1 MRCQPVIRTRL
12 DSKRKCR
19 VGEGHFNAWM
29 ERCAVR
35 CGLCRSLTKQDR
47 ASRLL
52 PWRTDAGIAIG
63 NRRGTE
69 VLLLSPQG
77 GRIYPY
83 CAHRPSDFSLLFTRI
98 RRDSWYGLHCA
109 HRATTALSWGL
120 CEHRDHASCL
130 ASLPSSLVLLLWG
143 TAWLVSHCACP
154 TRAFR
159 GRRVA
164 RAQDTDQAAPSYVS
178 IISNRAS
185 NSCPQAVQR
194 MQSDSTVN
202 SSDLIPMPPQ
212 SGQRA
217 SWTL

>member
-1 MRCQPVIRTRL
+1 ML
-12 DSKRKCR
+12 
-19 VGEGHFNAWM
+19 GWNGF
-29 ERCAVR
+29 AVR
-35 CGLCRSLTKQDR
+35 CGLCRSLRKQDR

-52 PWRTDAGIAIG
+52 LWHTDAGIAIG

-69 VLLLSPQG
+69 VLAPSPQG
-77 GRIYPY
+77 VVWIYPLLRTSTERFFSPLY
-83 CAHRPSDFSLLFTRI
+83 PYPTRQLVWSPLRASSDHRFIVGALRAQRPCQLSRHFPSK
-98 RRDSWYGLHCA
+98 
-109 HRATTALSWGL
+109 
-120 CEHRDHASCL
+120 L
-130 ASLPSSLVLLLWG
+130 ARSSPWG
-143 TAWLVSHCACP
+143 TAWLVSHCARP

-159 GRRVA
+159 GRALREH
-164 RAQDTDQAAPSYVS
+164 RTLTRQPPSYVS